1 MTRKEFIARLLAVSF
16 FIIILFFFKLDV
28 CDTYPFE
35 LVGRQTHNIQLA
47 VC

>member
-1 MTRKEFIARLLAVSF
+1 MTGKEFIARLLAVSF
-16 FIIILFFFKLDV
+16 FYYYFFFKLDV